1 MLNKQI
7 FFQIGRVAILMVL
20 VNNAIANKI
29 VSMVEFFSFKCAHCA
44 SVNMKLNQYVATNKI
59 KYLDINIDPE
69 AFNTMIMYYIAI
81 DSGVGVE
88 FKNTYFKAVSEGMV
102 AYSSS
107 TLSYVAGLVQN
118 SAMKRLLRLPE
129 ERQKIKL
136 KMNYAQEMLDKYKV
150 RATPTFL
157 INQTTL
163 IEGEDVIN
171 SLIEAN

>member
-1 MLNKQI
+1 MLK
-7 FFQIGRVAILMVL
+7 ILVCFIL
-20 VNNAIANKI
+20 FAFNAIASSAENNKI
-29 VSMVEFFSFKCAHCA
+29 KTIVEFFSFKCVHCA
-44 SVNMKLNQYVATNKI
+44 SINMKLNQYVATNKI

-69 AFNTMIMYYIAI
+69 ALNTMILYYIAI

-129 ERQKIKL
+129 EQQKIKL

-157 INQTTL
+157 IDQTTL
-163 IEGEDVIN
+163 LEGEYAIN